1 MAMPGYG
8 LFDPLNGGNMEK
20 KKTPWLQQDGAL
32 GMDRQ
37 TLLMGGLGLL
47 TGDKRSGPG
56 YMLQSLS
63 QGIANKQA
71 RTKEA
76 EQQAKMDKFAQSLTP
91 EQAALFGIAPQ
102 AVAGGMAQQ
111 MFAKPERQKPMV
123 VDGRVL
129 DPNDPTKV
137 LADYSQKPSSF
148 ETLTPEQ
155 ETEIFGQDM
164 PGSYQRNSATQ
175 EVKPITGTA
184 PKSPLV
190 NVTNNPNQLP
200 SKDTLSPLQLKMDEK
215 YADLLVG
222 WNTGGQGDMVKQ
234 SQQLNQVL
242 DVLESGQDVT
252 GFVLGSMPE
261 WMLAGL
267 NPQAMDTKELVQEV
281 VQRSLR
287 ETLGAQFTEKEGAM
301 LLARAY
307 NPRLDEKQNA
317 KRVRRLMGMVNSRA
331 EQLNSLNEYMQR
343 TGTSAGWDG
352 TLKSANSILSELD
365 GLERGRT
372 QKRKRWN
379 ATTGQMEDVG

>member
-1 MAMPGYG
+1 
-8 LFDPLNGGNMEK
+8 
-20 KKTPWLQQDGAL
+20 
-32 GMDRQ
+32 
-37 TLLMGGLGLL
+37 
-47 TGDKRSGPG
+47 
-56 YMLQSLS
+56 
-63 QGIANKQA
+63 
-71 RTKEA
+71 
-76 EQQAKMDKFAQSLTP
+76 
-91 EQAALFGIAPQ
+91 
-102 AVAGGMAQQ
+102 

-190 NVTNNPNQLP
+190 NVTNNPNELP
-200 SKDTLSPLQLKMDEK
+200 SNKTLSPLQTKMDEK
-215 YADLLVG
+215 YADLLVS
-222 WNTGGQGDMVKQ
+222 WNTGGQGDLVKQ
-234 SQQLNQVL
+234 TEQLDDVL
-242 DVLESGQDVT
+242 ARLESGEDVT
-252 GFVLGSMPE
+252 GFIWGNMPD

-267 NPQAMDTKELVQEV
+267 NPNALDTRELVQEV

-287 ETLGAQFTEKEGAM
+287 ETLGAQFTEKEAEM

-317 KRVRRLMGMVNSRA
+317 KRVRRL
-331 EQLNSLNEYMQR
+331 
-343 TGTSAGWDG
+343 D
-352 TLKSANSILSELD
+352 
-365 GLERGRT
+365 
-372 QKRKRWN
+372 WN
-379 ATTGQMEDVG
+379 G